1 MDIGRAI
8 CQILYNSEI
17 ISHLKHNIMKIKYL
31 PQLLLVILFIV
42 LQEKTFAQVGINS
55 SNAAPD
61 PVSMLDVSSTSK
73 GLLIPR
79 MTTAQRMAIVA
90 VEGLTVYDITTKGFW
105 YFNGGGWVAITTGP
119 SSLWLTN
126 GTDIYNTNGTG
137 YVGIGIST
145 PTAPLTVYNSGSAHT
160 LYLTSTTGTTG
171 NDGFFVGNS
180 NFQVSGTGYILN
192 QENAPIIFGTNNAEK
207 MRMEANGLV
216 GIGINTPAS
225 PLHVVSNAVNNY
237 TLPAPFVYTSNNAST
252 FVSNNTVY
260 NASPN
265 VGVMGASV
273 GTGMIGTGQKTSFN
287 IGVAGFGNAGANAV
301 GVYGSASAGTSNYGV
316 YCNGSGGYTGT
327 WTLLS
332 DIRFKEKITNL
343 EDDILT
349 KVMQL
354 KPSNYALKTE
364 EYKSMNFPKTRQFGF
379 IAQDLEQVFPTLVE
393 KTSSMN
399 IGNSSTENK
408 TEPIDYKVVNYIG
421 MIPILTKAIQEQ
433 QEIIKSQQSQI
444 DALKKSISN
453 QQNQINAVLNKK

>member
-1 MDIGRAI
+1 
-8 CQILYNSEI
+8 
-17 ISHLKHNIMKIKYL
+17 MKINNL
-31 PQLLLVILFIV
+31 PQLLLVFLFLIL
-42 LQEKTFAQVGINS
+42 QGKTFAQVGINA

-61 PVSMLDVSSTSK
+61 PVSMLDVSSTTK

-79 MTTAQRMAIVA
+79 MTTAQRNLIAA
-90 VEGLTVYDITTKGFW
+90 VEGLTVYDITTKSFW
-105 YFNGGGWVAITTGP
+105 YFNGSLWVAITTGP
-119 SSLWLTN
+119 SSLWLSN
-126 GTDIYNTNGTG
+126 GADIYNNNGTG

-145 PTAPLTVYNSGSAHT
+145 PAAPLTVYNSSSGHT
-160 LYLTSTTGTTG
+160 LYLTSTTGTTV
-171 NDGFFVGNS
+171 NDGFFVGNG
-180 NFQVSGTGYILN
+180 NFPVSGTGYILN

-216 GIGINTPAS
+216 GIGINAPAS
-225 PLHVVSNAVNNY
+225 PLHVVSNSVNNY
-237 TLPAPFVYTSNNAST
+237 TLPAPFVYTSNNAAT
-252 FVSNNTVY
+252 FVTNNTVY

-273 GTGMIGTGQKTSFN
+273 GTGTIGTGQKTSFN

-301 GVYGSASAGTSNYGV
+301 GVYGSASAGTGNYGV

-343 EDDILT
+343 EDDILS

-393 KTSSMN
+393 KTSSLN
-399 IGNSSTENK
+399 IGTGTNENK
-408 TEPIDYKVVNYIG
+408 SEATEYKVVNYIG

-433 QEIIKSQQSQI
+433 QNTIEALREELQAKNQQIFAELADLKAQFQGKKKSVVTNKQKYNGVKKEVFV
-444 DALKKSISN
+444 ALK
-453 QQNQINAVLNKK
+453 